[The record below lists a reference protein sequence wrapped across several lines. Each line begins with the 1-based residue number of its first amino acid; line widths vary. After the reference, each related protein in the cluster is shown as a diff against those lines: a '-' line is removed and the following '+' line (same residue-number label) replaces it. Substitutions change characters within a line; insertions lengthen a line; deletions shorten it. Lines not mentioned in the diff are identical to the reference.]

1 MKKILLSWFL
11 LLTFF
16 VSNAQVPK
24 PTKINPA
31 VCGTVLNT
39 STGDIGAGKT
49 KPAASGYR
57 FRFTRGTI
65 VQTRDEVGGNVQISR
80 LPDYAYNTKYTVDVS
95 VLHEGVWG
103 AYGVACEVTTS
114 APFTQLALNVCGT
127 VLNEDG
133 DIHADM
139 APYAAAYRFRIKN
152 GDNEQFLES
161 ETVNAKLSDL
171 SDYAGNTT
179 YTIDVAVKVDD
190 EWSDYGVA
198 CNVKTRAVP
207 PKISADVCGKT
218 LEDMNSIIYADHVDQ
233 ATAYRFRLTQGGH
246 EQILEIEEDS
256 FRMVHLSS
264 YAYNT
269 TYSIDVAVKVDD
281 MWSDYGP
288 ACSVSTPAPITKIA
302 ADLCGATLEYIY
314 SDIRSDE
321 PPLAT
326 AYRFRVTQDG
336 HEQIIDREMANFRL
350 TDLESYTYN
359 TTYSI
364 EVAVQVNDVWSEYGQ
379 ACNVTT
385 PAAVALISAES
396 CGSTLGDI
404 NSEVYADHVAQA
416 TMYRFRIRQG
426 GHEQT
431 YDTEE
436 EVFRFIHFSA
446 YAYNTTY
453 TVDVAVQVN
462 DVWSDY
468 GPTCEVTTPGPVS
481 QLTAEFCGKTLER
494 INSAILSDQ
503 PPLVSGYRF
512 RIRQG
517 GREQFYENLTPVFLL
532 SHLEYYAYNTTYSVD
547 VSVKV
552 GDVWSDYG
560 PSCEVTTPEAPE
572 VTVSSVGV
580 PANGTYTSGQNLDFT
595 VNFSRTVLVNT
606 AGGTPQIPL
615 TVGDQ
620 AVYADYI
627 SGSGDASLVFRYTVQ
642 SGHLDIDG
650 IQTSSAIQLNG
661 ATIEGRLDHM
671 SATLTL
677 NNVAALTDVK
687 VGVIPVATAT
697 PASATICS
705 GTATNV
711 ALTSVPTGASFVW
724 TAATASGTV
733 NGALASSG
741 TSIIQTLTGN
751 GIINYTVTPTLN
763 GIIGSPV
770 TVAVTVSQVK
780 VTPSQTDVSCYG
792 ESNGSATVN
801 VTGGRGAYT
810 YAWSP
815 SGGSAATASGLVAGT
830 YTVTVKDANLCQT
843 TQSFIITGPSAALS
857 ASISGNNVTAAGAGN
872 GSATVVPSGGTAP
885 YTYSWSPSGGIA
897 ATATGLS
904 AGVYTVTVTDF
915 NGCQTTKS
923 VTVYEPSTLSGFAAI
938 NKTYGAAPFALT
950 APTSN
955 STGAVTYSSNNNSVA
970 TILGSQVTITG
981 AGQATITATQAA
993 SGNYL
998 QNTISLTLTIA
1009 KKALTVVNT
1018 SRNKVYGQVL
1028 TNTDFTGSISGL
1040 ENNDV
1045 ITVTRGSVGAG
1056 SNATV
1061 ATYAIIGTLADPGS
1075 KLGNY
1080 TVSNAEGQLK
1090 VTPKALA
1097 VINDDRD
1104 KVYGQAFSNIDFT
1117 GHITGIENND
1127 NITVTR
1133 SSTGSVA
1140 TATVA
1145 AGPYPI
1151 VATLVD
1157 PSSKLGNYTVS
1168 NPNGQLRVIPKALTV
1183 TNTNRSKAYG
1193 QVLTNTDFSGTI
1205 TGLVNNDNITVTRNS
1220 AGSVATATVA
1230 AGPYPIIGTLVD
1242 PSSKLGNYTISN
1254 PNGELMV
1261 TAKTLTVVNTSR
1273 SKVYGQLLSNTDFT
1287 GSISG
1292 VEPGDNITV
1301 TRSSTGA
1308 SATATVAGSPYPI
1321 VATIVDPA
1329 GKLGNYVLSNTI
1341 GQLTVNRKGLLIT
1354 AEDKERFAGA
1364 ANPAFTASYSGFE
1377 NNETAAVLTSPVAFN
1392 TDATVNSVPGN
1403 YDIIASGA
1411 VAANYNI
1418 SYQKG
1423 KLTVK
1428 AGAPT
1433 DIVLAATSLY
1443 ENRPAG
1449 TSAGTLSSSSL
1460 DPSATFTYSLVTG
1473 TGSTDNASFS
1483 IDGNTVKTTSVLD
1496 YEQKQSFSIRV
1507 KSTTQF
1513 GLSLEKAISINLQDV
1528 NEVPTLAAITDQSIC
1543 YTSAQQTIALTGI
1556 SGGPETAQTTT
1567 LGVSSS
1573 NDNLFESLSVI
1584 KAGANAGTL
1593 TYKLKAGAA
1602 GSATVMVVVQDNGGT
1617 ANTGTDSFGRTFT
1630 VTANALPVAT
1640 ISSDLGTSIS
1650 RGETIKLTATG
1661 GVSYVWSSASGVISG
1676 QNTAVLTV
1684 RPDKETTYTVTTT
1697 NASGCSSSQSI
1708 TIMVK
1713 EEFAKIEGTNIMSP
1727 NGDGKNDYW
1736 VIKNIDLYPTAT
1748 VKIFDR
1754 AGRVIYQKTGYD
1766 NSWDARLDGNPLA
1779 EGTYF
1784 YVIDFGRERRN
1795 QFGFITIIRESSR

>member
-1 MKKILLSWFL
+1 
-11 LLTFF
+11 
-16 VSNAQVPK
+16 
-24 PTKINPA
+24 
-31 VCGTVLNT
+31 
-39 STGDIGAGKT
+39 
-49 KPAASGYR
+49 
-57 FRFTRGTI
+57 
-65 VQTRDEVGGNVQISR
+65 
-80 LPDYAYNTKYTVDVS
+80 
-95 VLHEGVWG
+95 
-103 AYGVACEVTTS
+103 
-114 APFTQLALNVCGT
+114 
-127 VLNEDG
+127 
-133 DIHADM
+133 
-139 APYAAAYRFRIKN
+139 
-152 GDNEQFLES
+152 
-161 ETVNAKLSDL
+161 
-171 SDYAGNTT
+171 
-179 YTIDVAVKVDD
+179 
-190 EWSDYGVA
+190 
-198 CNVKTRAVP
+198 
-207 PKISADVCGKT
+207 
-218 LEDMNSIIYADHVDQ
+218 
-233 ATAYRFRLTQGGH
+233 
-246 EQILEIEEDS
+246 
-256 FRMVHLSS
+256 
-264 YAYNT
+264 
-269 TYSIDVAVKVDD
+269 
-281 MWSDYGP
+281 
-288 ACSVSTPAPITKIA
+288 
-302 ADLCGATLEYIY
+302 
-314 SDIRSDE
+314 
-321 PPLAT
+321 
-326 AYRFRVTQDG
+326 
-336 HEQIIDREMANFRL
+336 
-350 TDLESYTYN
+350 
-359 TTYSI
+359 
-364 EVAVQVNDVWSEYGQ
+364 
-379 ACNVTT
+379 
-385 PAAVALISAES
+385 
-396 CGSTLGDI
+396 
-404 NSEVYADHVAQA
+404 
-416 TMYRFRIRQG
+416 
-426 GHEQT
+426 
-431 YDTEE
+431 
-436 EVFRFIHFSA
+436 
-446 YAYNTTY
+446 
-453 TVDVAVQVN
+453 
-462 DVWSDY
+462 
-468 GPTCEVTTPGPVS
+468 
-481 QLTAEFCGKTLER
+481 
-494 INSAILSDQ
+494 
-503 PPLVSGYRF
+503 
-512 RIRQG
+512 
-517 GREQFYENLTPVFLL
+517 
-532 SHLEYYAYNTTYSVD
+532 
-547 VSVKV
+547 
-552 GDVWSDYG
+552 
-560 PSCEVTTPEAPE
+560 
-572 VTVSSVGV
+572 
-580 PANGTYTSGQNLDFT
+580 
-595 VNFSRTVLVNT
+595 
-606 AGGTPQIPL
+606 
-615 TVGDQ
+615 
-620 AVYADYI
+620 
-627 SGSGDASLVFRYTVQ
+627 
-642 SGHLDIDG
+642 
-650 IQTSSAIQLNG
+650 
-661 ATIEGRLDHM
+661 
-671 SATLTL
+671 
-677 NNVAALTDVK
+677 
-687 VGVIPVATAT
+687 
-697 PASATICS
+697 
-705 GTATNV
+705 
-711 ALTSVPTGASFVW
+711 
-724 TAATASGTV
+724 
-733 NGALASSG
+733 
-741 TSIIQTLTGN
+741 LTGN

-872 GSATVVPSGGTAP
+872 GSATIVPSGGTAP

-1392 TDATVNSVPGN
+1392 TDATVNSIPGN

-1684 RPDKETTYTVTTT
+1684 RPDKETTYTVTAT